1 MPAMGIPV
9 SREQFEQMVA
19 DALDSIPSE
28 LGEAMVNVVV
38 VVEEWPT
45 PEQLGG
51 RHGMLLGLYEGVPL
65 TSRGPLSY
73 AGVAPD
79 RITVFSGPICRLADD
94 ADQLARSVRTTV
106 LHEVGHYFGMTDAR
120 LRELGWA

>member
-1 MPAMGIPV
+1 MT
-9 SREQFEQMVA
+9 SEHFEQLVA
-19 DALDSIPSE
+19 DALDSIPAE
-28 LGEAMVNVVV
+28 LGDAMDNVVV

-73 AGVAPD
+73 AGVSPD
-79 RITVFSGPICRLADD
+79 RITVFSGSICRLADNEEE
-94 ADQLARSVRTTV
+94 LARSVRTTV
-106 LHEVGHYFGMTDAR
+106 LHEVGHYFGMSDER

>member
-1 MPAMGIPV
+1 MVPHDPDAAPALTGLRILWTRTVEIKRQNAVMGVPV

-28 LGEAMVNVVV
+28 LGNAMDNVVV
-38 VVEEWPT
+38 VVEVWLT

-65 TSRGPLSY
+65 TSHHR
-73 AGVAPD
+73 VQRPD
-79 RITVFSGPICRLADD
+79 LPPRR
-94 ADQLARSVRTTV
+94 
-106 LHEVGHYFGMTDAR
+106 
-120 LRELGWA
+120 